1 MYTKKKKERKNLLV
15 PCVLYGIYWITFV
28 EYIYTE
34 REREIYIYLLWNSSL
49 KIVFGVLKGAGVAF
63 NALILWV
70 TLLIIGKVIKLQKHT
85 LRDCWNRNLTD
96 KITWLFS
103 THLEVIALILDVLTA
118 DLFPYHFLNIIHK
131 RDATFNFFLSM

>member
-1 MYTKKKKERKNLLV
+1 MYTKKKRKKEFTSSMRIIWYLLNHF
-15 PCVLYGIYWITFV
+15 CWIYIHT
-28 EYIYTE
+28 
-34 REREIYIYLLWNSSL
+34 EREIYIYLLWNSSL

-63 NALILWV
+63 NALIPWV